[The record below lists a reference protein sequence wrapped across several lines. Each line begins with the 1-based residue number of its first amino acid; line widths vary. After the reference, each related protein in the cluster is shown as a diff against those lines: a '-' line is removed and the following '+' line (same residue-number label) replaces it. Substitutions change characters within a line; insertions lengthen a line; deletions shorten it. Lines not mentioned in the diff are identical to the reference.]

1 MTNLELAIKILQDN
15 NPYNW
20 GLLLKSAYDNIL
32 NFIDKNQFNKGNL
45 NQKLTDIKVLQS
57 LLMIKIKK
65 INENTLN
72 LLLLKEFEVE
82 VDSDLMED
90 FNVEKQ
96 SKEIETKVSLLF
108 ITNYWLYQFY
118 KEVSMTYNFSE
129 N

>member
-57 LLMIKIKK
+57 LLMMNLDK

-72 LLLLKEFEVE
+72 LLLLKESE

-90 FNVEKQ
+90 FNIEKQ
-96 SKEIETKVSLLF
+96 FKEIETKVSLLF